1 MAEKHCMFSIDQYLP
16 YRKVTIINK
25 IIIKFT
31 LCFCQLQLH
40 FLVDF
45 VRFGD
50 G

>member
-1 MAEKHCMFSIDQYLP
+1 MGKWQKSTVCSQYLL